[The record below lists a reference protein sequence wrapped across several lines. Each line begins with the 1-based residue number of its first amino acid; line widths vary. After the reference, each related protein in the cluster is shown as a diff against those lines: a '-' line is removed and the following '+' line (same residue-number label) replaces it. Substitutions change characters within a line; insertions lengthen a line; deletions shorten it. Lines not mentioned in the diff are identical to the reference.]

1 MDKDEIDAEIN
12 AQNKIIEMLKK
23 EQEKAQKKIE
33 AAKKKLENIKTDTK
47 QASLEAAADDIALTQ
62 PKKTQSAGKC
72 EATDAATK
80 KGYNSNTPDNKA
92 KATKYYCSFRTKEDT
107 CNKAANTKLKLG
119 KGEVCNW
126 VITQGGGKKRRKRTL
141 KKRKRK
147 SRRRKKRTR
156 KKRKKR

>member
-1 MDKDEIDAEIN
+1 MEMEKTEIDAEID
-12 AQNKIIEMLKK
+12 AQNKIIEMLKQ

-33 AAKKKLENIKTDTK
+33 EAKKKLANIKTAD
-47 QASLEAAADDIALTQ
+47 LEAAADDIALTEE

-80 KGYNSNTPDNKA
+80 NGYSVNTPGNQA
-92 KATKYYCSFRTKEDT
+92 KATKYYCSFRTNRDT
-107 CNKAANTKLKLG
+107 CIKAANTKLKLKEG
-119 KGEVCNW
+119 QVCNW
-126 VITQGGGKKRRKRTL
+126 VVQGGGKKRRKRTL

-147 SRRRKKRTR
+147 SRRRKKTTR